1 MFDNLKADLD
11 AKRRLYSQYG
21 ASYSMARTLLT
32 DGTSANVL
40 YRMQEWLGARLGK
53 VAGLPPHILNKWFNG
68 CMIGIGTRFGP
79 GFVLI
84 HPIGVVINASVRGGR
99 DVWLESGVV
108 IGDNRGGSPVL
119 GDGVFVGSGAKI
131 IGGLRVGDGAR
142 VGANAVVLKDV
153 PDGATAIGIPA
164 TMRPGR
170 PAEPAGPGA

>member
-1 MFDNLKADLD
+1 MFANIRADL
-11 AKRRLYSQYG
+11 ASKRRLYSQYG
-21 ASYSMARTLLT
+21 ASYSLPRTLMT

-40 YRMQEWLGARLGK
+40 YRTQEWLAARFGK

-68 CMIGIGTRFGP
+68 CVIGIGARFEP

-99 DVWLESGVV
+99 DVWLESSVV

-119 GDGVFVGSGAKI
+119 GNGVFVGSGAKI
-131 IGGLRVGDGAR
+131 IGPLQVGDGAR

-153 PDGATAIGIPA
+153 PPGATAIGIPA
-164 TMRPGR
+164 VARMHRD
-170 PAEPAGPGA
+170 

>member
-1 MFDNLKADLD
+1 MFANLRADL
-11 AKRRLYSQYG
+11 ASKRRLYSQYG
-21 ASYSMARTLLT
+21 VPYSMLRTLLT

-40 YRMQEWLGARLGK
+40 YRSQEWLASRLGK

-68 CMIGIGTRFGP
+68 CVIGIGARFEP

-131 IGGLRVGDGAR
+131 IGALRVGDGAR

-153 PDGATAIGIPA
+153 PAGATAVGIPA
-164 TMRPGR
+164 KVRMPPTTPT
-170 PAEPAGPGA
+170 